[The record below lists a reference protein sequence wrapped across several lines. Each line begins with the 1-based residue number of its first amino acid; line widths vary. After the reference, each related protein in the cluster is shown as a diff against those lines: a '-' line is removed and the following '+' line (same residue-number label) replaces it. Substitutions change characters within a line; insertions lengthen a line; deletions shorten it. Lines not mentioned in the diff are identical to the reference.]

1 MHKEYIMAL
10 KPFVQDVAEEHIVL
24 EEKEAVHHV
33 QVDIQVQ
40 PDQMRLVTV
49 I

>member
-1 MHKEYIMAL
+1 MHKEYILAL
-10 KPFVQDVAEEHIVL
+10 KPLVQDVAEEHIVL
-24 EEKEAVHHV
+24 EEKEAVQHV